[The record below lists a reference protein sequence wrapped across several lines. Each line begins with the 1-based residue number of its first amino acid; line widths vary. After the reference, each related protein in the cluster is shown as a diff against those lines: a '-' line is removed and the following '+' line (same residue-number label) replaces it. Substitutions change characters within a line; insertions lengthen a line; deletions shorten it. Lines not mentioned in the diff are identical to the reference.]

1 MGQGQAVSSEEQKGY
16 EGLHRPDTEKI
27 FRGN

>member
-16 EGLHRPDTEKI
+16 GDLHRPDTEKI